1 MIIRGDWFYGNEVSE
16 YGKEHGFVD
25 YGTLAKSFNHVYN
38 GELIR
43 IGNFEQISG
52 FIDNSDQIEELEE
65 RLETME
71 NEIEELEEKQ
81 EELMEDIEES
91 ETEKEIE
98 ALEIELEKMQKK
110 SEKMEDKIIELENE
124 IADLRQEEDYSQEIF
139 QYYIVD
145 DNGAAILE
153 EANEIVF
160 YNEEFDIYIWGV
172 THWGTSWDYVLTDI
186 RIEKEE
192 D

>member
-1 MIIRGDWFYGNEVSE
+1 MVFRSEFFYGNEVSE

-25 YGTLAKSFNHVYN
+25 YGTLAKSFNHVCN
-38 GELIR
+38 NEIIK

-52 FIDNSDQIEELEE
+52 FVDNSDQIEELEE
-65 RLETME
+65 QIEKIE
-71 NEIEELEEKQ
+71 EQIEELEEKQ

-91 ETEKEIE
+91 ETEKELE

-145 DNGAAILE
+145 DNGASILE

-172 THWGTSWDYVLTDI
+172 THWGTSWDYVLTNI